1 MRHAETVANV
11 HGRRQGWGDSP
22 LSEAGKLQSIKAGEL
37 MHGLFDRV
45 LCSPLGRATETV
57 KLMSVGVPVILLDE
71 LRERDWLHE
80 SDCDVMQRLQPFL
93 CRDDLD
99 RSLIVTHG
107 RTARLLEAMITSRK
121 LTEIKAFANT
131 EVRSFTPYLDVFFTT
146 LWRPQGDF

>member
-11 HGRRQGWGDSP
+11 HGRRQGWHDSP
-22 LSEAGKLQSIKAGEL
+22 LSEAGKLQSIKAGKL

-57 KLMSVGVPVILLDE
+57 KLMSLGVPVTMLDE
-71 LRERDWLHE
+71 LRERDWLNE
-80 SDCDVMQRLQPFL
+80 SDCDVMQRLKPLL

-107 RTARLLEAMITSRK
+107 RTARLLESIITSRK
-121 LTEIKAFANT
+121 LSNIKAFANT